1 MITHILRY
9 RLLVIFALI
18 GIISYGYY
26 AFKTIPVDTFPDP
39 TPLQVNIYTEAPGY
53 SAEEVE
59 ALITKKIETVMS
71 GIKDVEKVRSTSIP
85 GLSYVAIFFKDG
97 TDIYFDRRLVMEKLP
112 EAQSQLPPGIVPIM
126 GPNTSGLGNVLI
138 YALVSD
144 NPEYSL
150 TDLKTLE
157 EWLVK
162 PIIKSIDGVEDI
174 SQWGPDKAFLI
185 KPYPDKLLKYGITLE
200 DIFTAVEKNG
210 GLAGGGYTNTP
221 EGDLVIRAVASITDI
236 KQIENIPVKVDH
248 GTVITVRDV
257 AQVAEGEV
265 PQRRGAFT
273 LNGKEVQGNIVLKRV
288 HVNTKELISKL
299 KEEIQR
305 INEEVLPEDVK
316 IVVLYDQ
323 SYLTD
328 KALSTIEK
336 ALLEGI
342 ILVSIAM
349 MIYLWNVRAAVLVI
363 LSIPFTLLIAFAVMK
378 NLGLTADLM
387 SLGGLAIGLG
397 LFADATVVVIENIF
411 RHISHSKE
419 RVKDREVKLEII
431 KLSVQEIT
439 RPVFFAILII
449 MIVFLPIF
457 SFESVEGKYF
467 KPLALTIIIALAA
480 SLLVA
485 YVFMP
490 VLAYFGIKPGSE
502 KSFIM
507 DFVEKVYVKVL
518 KGAMK
523 VGLPLFIAT
532 VILFGFSVYLMSR
545 IGTEFTPELDE
556 GAVLLEVYL
565 DTNISREDA
574 KKIANIIEERAKSFD
589 VVTNAFTTIGRAEKG
604 EVTDVSYMEVWIL
617 LKPYKEWKGMK
628 TRKEFEDALRK
639 KLEDLP
645 TAGLVF
651 TQPIAMRIE
660 ELLSGVRAM
669 IAVKIF
675 GDDLNKIN
683 EIAMKV
689 EEISKNTPGAVDV
702 EAEIQS
708 GRLQLQII
716 PDYEQLYKYG
726 YSVERLLELVG
737 KYMAG
742 VEVNELRHGL
752 ISFPVIIKLPDW
764 SMDNLEAIKNLP
776 LLKKDDGTLLRLKDV
791 AQVKIVPG
799 FSKIRHE
806 NGLRYAL
813 VQMNL
818 EGRDLGGFI
827 KELEKNIKENIKLP
841 EGYFIKFAGQFENQ
855 ERAMKR
861 LSIVVPIAI
870 LLIFVLL
877 YLNYNSIR
885 DSLII
890 MLNVPFATIGGI
902 IALYLS
908 GFNLSVPAAIGF
920 IAVFG
925 IATLNGVVLVSY
937 IRQMLDEGFD
947 IEQSIDRATRLRLR
961 PILITATAASLGL
974 LPILFTHDIGSEIQK
989 PIAVVVI
996 GGIFTSTFLTLILLP
1011 VVYKFVWKLTEGRN
1025 SPEKC

>member
-1 MITHILRY
+1 MIKWILQY
-9 RLLVIFALI
+9 RLLVIFALV

-26 AFKTIPVDTFPDP
+26 SFKTIPVDTFPDP

-59 ALITKKIETVMS
+59 ALITKRIETVMS

-138 YALVSD
+138 YALISE
-144 NPEYSL
+144 NEKYSL
-150 TDLKTLE
+150 TDLRAIQ
-157 EWLVK
+157 EWLIK
-162 PIIKSIDGVEDI
+162 PILKSIDGVEDI
-174 SQWGPDKAFLI
+174 SQWGPEKAFMI
-185 KPYPDKLLKYGITLE
+185 KPDPEKLIQYNLTLE
-200 DIFTAVEKNG
+200 DIFEAVEKNG
-210 GLAGGGYTNTP
+210 GLAGGGYTKTP
-221 EGDLVIRAVASITDI
+221 EGDLVVRAVASITDL
-236 KQIENIPVKVDH
+236 KQIKEIPVKVDH
-248 GTVITVRDV
+248 GTVIRIKDV
-257 AQVAEGEV
+257 AVVEEGEV

-273 LNGKEVQGNIVLKRV
+273 LNGQEVQGNIVLKRV
-288 HVNTKELISKL
+288 HTNTKELIKKL
-299 KEEIQR
+299 KAEIEK
-305 INEEVLPEDVK
+305 INNEVLPEDVR
-316 IVVLYDQ
+316 IEILYDQ

-349 MIYLWNVRAAVLVI
+349 MIFLWNVRAAVLVI

-411 RHISHSKE
+411 RHLSHNRD
-419 RVKDREVKLEII
+419 RVKNKEVKLEII

-439 RPVFFAILII
+439 RPVFFAIIII
-449 MIVFLPIF
+449 MVVFLPIF

-467 KPLALTIIIALAA
+467 KPLALTIIVALAA

-485 YVFMP
+485 YVSMP
-490 VLAYFGIKPGSE
+490 VLAYFGLKPGSE
-502 KSFIM
+502 KNVVM
-507 DFVEKVYVKVL
+507 DFIEKVYMSVL
-518 KGAMK
+518 KGAMRI
-523 VGLPLFIAT
+523 GLALFVAT
-532 VILFGFSVYLMSR
+532 VILFGFSVYLLTKV
-545 IGTEFTPELDE
+545 GTEFTPELDE
-556 GAVLLEVYL
+556 GAVLLEVFL
-565 DTNISREDA
+565 DTNISREEA
-574 KKIANIIEERAKSFD
+574 KKIANVIEERAKSFD
-589 VVTNAFTTIGRAEKG
+589 VVTNAFTTVGRAEKG
-604 EVTDVSYMEVWIL
+604 EVTDVSYFEVWIL
-617 LKPYKEWKGMK
+617 LKPYKEWEGMR
-628 TRKEFEDALRK
+628 TRKEFEEALRE
-639 KLEDLP
+639 KLHDLP
-645 TAGLVF
+645 VAGLVF

-669 IAVKIF
+669 IAVKVF

-689 EEISKNTPGAVDV
+689 EEVATKIPGAVDV
-702 EAEIQS
+702 ETEIQS

-716 PDYEQLYKYG
+716 PKYDQLYKYG
-726 YSVERLLELVG
+726 YDVQRLLDLVG

-742 VEVNELRHGL
+742 VEVNEFRKEL
-752 ISFPVIIKLPDW
+752 ISFPVMIKLPD
-764 SMDNLEAIKNLP
+764 STLDNIEKIKNLP
-776 LLKKDDGTLLRLKDV
+776 LFRKDDGTLLRLQDV
-791 AQVKIVPG
+791 AEVKIVPG

-827 KELEKNIKENIKLP
+827 KELEAKIKEEIKLP

-877 YLNYNSIR
+877 YINYNSIR
-885 DSLII
+885 DSLLI

-902 IALYLS
+902 LALYIS
-908 GFNLSVPAAIGF
+908 GFHLSVPAAIGF

-937 IRQMLDEGFD
+937 IRQMLDEGFS
-947 IEQSIDRATRLRLR
+947 IEESINKATKLRLR

-974 LPILFTHDIGSEIQK
+974 VPILFTQDIGSEIQK

-1011 VVYKFVWKLTEGRN
+1011 IVYKIVYKLTQ
-1025 SPEKC
+1025 KT

>member
-1 MITHILRY
+1 MIKTALKY

-39 TPLQVNIYTEAPGY
+39 TPIQVNIYTEAPGY

-71 GIKDVEKVRSTSIP
+71 GIKDVEMVRSTSIP

-112 EAQSQLPPGIVPIM
+112 EAQSQLPKGIVPIM

-138 YALVSD
+138 YALTTD

-150 TDLKTLE
+150 TDLKTIE
-157 EWLVK
+157 EWVVK
-162 PIIKSIDGVEDI
+162 PLIKAIDGVEDI
-174 SQWGPDKAFLI
+174 SQWGPDKAFMI
-185 KPYPDKLLKYGITLE
+185 EPDPEKLVKYHLTLD
-200 DIFTAVEKNG
+200 DIFQAVDKNG
-210 GLAGGGYTNTP
+210 GLAGGGYTKTP

-236 KQIENIPVKVDH
+236 KQIENIPVKVH
-248 GTVITVRDV
+248 NGTVIRVKDV
-257 AQVAEGEV
+257 AEVFEGEV

-288 HVNTKELISKL
+288 HVNTKELIEKL
-299 KEEIQR
+299 KKEIEK
-305 INEEVLPEDVK
+305 INQEVLPEDVR
-316 IVVLYDQ
+316 IEILYDQ

-342 ILVSIAM
+342 ILVSLAM
-349 MIYLWNVRAAVLVI
+349 MIFLWNIRAAVLVI

-411 RHISHSKE
+411 RHISHSRE
-419 RVKDREVKLEII
+419 NFKDKNYRLEII
-431 KLSVQEIT
+431 KLSVEEILK
-439 RPVFFAILII
+439 PVVFAILII
-449 MIVFLPIF
+449 MVVFLPIF
-457 SFESVEGKYF
+457 SFEGVEGKYF
-467 KPLALTIIIALAA
+467 KPLALTIIVALAS
-480 SLLVA
+480 SLVVA
-485 YVFMP
+485 FLFMP
-490 VLAYFGIKPGSE
+490 VLAYFGIRPGSE
-502 KSFIM
+502 KSPVM
-507 DFVEKVYVKVL
+507 DVVEKVYISILKV
-518 KGAMK
+518 AMK
-523 VGLPLFIAT
+523 VGLPLFVAT
-532 VILFGFSVYLMSR
+532 VILFGFSVFLLSR
-545 IGTEFTPELDE
+545 VGTEFTPELDE

-565 DTNISREDA
+565 DTNISREEA
-574 KKIANIIEERAKSFD
+574 KQIANLIEERAKSFD
-589 VVTNAFTTIGRAEKG
+589 VVTNAFSTVGRAEKG
-604 EVTDVSYMEVWIL
+604 EVTDVSYIETWIL
-617 LKPYKEWKGMK
+617 LKPYKEWKGELK
-628 TRKEFEDALRK
+628 TRKEFEEALRE
-639 KLEDLP
+639 KLEDIP
-645 TAGLVF
+645 VAGLVF

-660 ELLSGVRAM
+660 ELLSGVRATV
-669 IAVKIF
+669 AVKIF

-683 EIAMKV
+683 QIAMKV

-702 EAEIQS
+702 EAEMQS

-716 PDYEQLYKYG
+716 PKYKELYRYG
-726 YSVERLLELVG
+726 YSVERLLQLVG
-737 KYMAG
+737 SYMAG

-752 ISFPVIIKLPDW
+752 ISFPIIIKLPDYEL
-764 SMDNLEAIKNLP
+764 SQIDRIKKLP
-776 LLKKDDGTLLRLKDV
+776 LLKRDDGTMLRLEDV

-827 KELEKNIKENIKLP
+827 KELEKNIKEGVDLP

-870 LLIFVLL
+870 LLIFILL
-877 YLNYNSIR
+877 YINYNSIR
-885 DSLII
+885 DALII

-902 IALYLS
+902 IALYIS

-937 IRQMLDEGFD
+937 IRQMLEQGFD
-947 IEQSIDRATRLRLR
+947 IEASIDKATKLRLR

-1011 VVYKFVWKLTEGRN
+1011 VVYKFIYRMQMKYSREQ
-1025 SPEKC
+1025 C